1 MATNLTQVITLTRE
15 DSARVTGGKSI
26 LVADDPYMNHT
37 TNIGLAEEEIT
48 LDPDITVAGMLY
60 VRNDDPT
67 NYIKFGFA
75 TGEYVSQVY
84 PGEQGCIPLI
94 PTASS
99 FFAIADTAP
108 CQIEYEITSREA

>member
-15 DSARVTGGKSI
+15 DSGRVTGGQSI
-26 LVADDPYMNHT
+26 LVTDDPCQNHT
-37 TNIGLAEEEIT
+37 TNIGIVEEEIE

-67 NYIKFGFA
+67 NYIKVGFA
-75 TGEYVSQVY
+75 TGVYTSQVY

-94 PTASS
+94 PATTS
-99 FFAIADTAP
+99 FFAIADTAA